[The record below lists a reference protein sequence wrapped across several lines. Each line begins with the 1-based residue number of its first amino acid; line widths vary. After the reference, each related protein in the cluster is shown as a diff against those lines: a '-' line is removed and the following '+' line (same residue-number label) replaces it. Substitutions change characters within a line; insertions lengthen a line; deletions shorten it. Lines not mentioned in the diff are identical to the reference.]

1 MTRDR
6 SVERPRDAPSGKAVA
21 RGSLDRLLEAAI
33 ALFRRQGY
41 EGTAV
46 KDIAREGE
54 APMGSFYYHF
64 PLGKEQLGAAA
75 VRRGA
80 DQVARLYLRAMER
93 HTDPAEALAAIPLR
107 VADVV
112 ERSGWEAGC
121 PVAAT
126 ALETVGR
133 VPALQRASVE
143 AFDQWEEVIA
153 GWLLRAGCD
162 APAAG
167 RLALETVCLVEGAEL
182 VARVRGTREPL
193 ERAAEVLRRRARE
206 EWPTI

>member
-1 MTRDR
+1 
-6 SVERPRDAPSGKAVA
+6 
-21 RGSLDRLLEAAI
+21 
-33 ALFRRQGY
+33 
-41 EGTAV
+41 
-46 KDIAREGE
+46 
-54 APMGSFYYHF
+54 MGSFYYHF

-93 HTDPAEALAAIPLR
+93 HTDPAEALAAIPIR

-133 VPALQRASVE
+133 VPTLQRASAE

-153 GWLLRAGCD
+153 GWLVRAGCD
-162 APAAG
+162 APAAA

-182 VARVRGTREPL
+182 VARVRGSRAPL
-193 ERAAEVLRRRARE
+193 EYAAEILHRRARE
-206 EWPTI
+206 EWRSI